1 MSEFG
6 RVCDVLSRA
15 IGSGRLH
22 HAILLHGPSIKGLE
36 EIARFAAQKLLKT
49 QDLSKHPDFFELRPE
64 GKARFIKIGSESE
77 RVGGNWAPNTMRR
90 LLHNLRQTPNAGG
103 RKFALIH
110 EADRMNIPTAN
121 AFLKTLEEPPADT
134 NIFMISER
142 PNELLDTIRSRC
154 INLRAD
160 CKPAEI
166 DDDGWAEWISDFGE
180 WQKKLSNGI
189 SREFSTAQAFMGA
202 YSLLAR
208 FDEILGRMSELGE
221 DEFSD
226 ANEGLDAE
234 QLAAIEAGE
243 RRGLRKRMLSAI
255 EETLLSSVMEASEGR
270 VPSVKLGRAVEAL
283 EKCSGFMELNMQ
295 DTPALEYFFLQ
306 NMRIWSR

>member
-6 RVCDVLSRA
+6 RVGEVLDRA
-15 IGSGRLH
+15 IASNRLH
-22 HAILLHGPSIKGLE
+22 HAVILYGSSIKDLE
-36 EIARFAAQKLLKT
+36 AVAKHAACRLLN
-49 QDLSKHPDFFELRPE
+49 SKDVSRHPDFFELRPE

-77 RVGGNWAPNTMRR
+77 RVGGNWPHNTMRG
-90 LLHNLRQTPNAGG
+90 LLHKLRQTPNAGG

-142 PNELLDTIRSRC
+142 PNDLLDTIRSRC

-160 CKPAEI
+160 CRPSPIEDEA
-166 DDDGWAEWISDFGE
+166 WREWIAGFNV
-180 WQKKLSNGI
+180 WQKNLTRGI
-189 SREFSTAQAFMGA
+189 SPEFSTSDAFMAA

-208 FDEILGRMSELGE
+208 FDEILGGMSELEENDLLGE
-221 DEFSD
+221 NDE
-226 ANEGLDAE
+226 LDPE
-234 QLAAIEAGE
+234 QLAAAVAGE

-255 EETLLSSVMEASEGR
+255 EDEMLSAVMEASQGR
-270 VPSVKLGRAVEAL
+270 VPSVKLARAVESL

-295 DTPALEYFFLQ
+295 DTPALEYFFLS
-306 NMRIWSR
+306 NMRIWAR